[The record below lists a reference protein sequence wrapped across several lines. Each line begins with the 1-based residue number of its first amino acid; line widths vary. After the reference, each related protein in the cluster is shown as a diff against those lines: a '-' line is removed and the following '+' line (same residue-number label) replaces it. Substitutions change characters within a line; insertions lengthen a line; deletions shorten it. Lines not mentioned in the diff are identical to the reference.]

1 MLPELTAAFG
11 LLAVCVIVH
20 AVGLALA
27 LRRLARSPRT
37 PPVRH
42 AVYAIQVLVAVA
54 SWLLVLHLIE
64 IAVWAL
70 FYFGLKCLPDLETSL
85 YFSGVTYATVG
96 FGDIVLPHEWRL
108 LAPMEGLTGILMC
121 GLSTGFFFVI
131 VSRLAERLTARAAP
145 MPAATPGRE

>member
-27 LRRLARSPRT
+27 LRRLARSHLAR
-37 PPVRH
+37 PVRQ
-42 AVYAIQVLVAVA
+42 AVRTIEVLIAVA

-70 FYFGLKCLPDLETSL
+70 FYDGVKCLPDLETSF

-108 LAPMEGLTGILMC
+108 LAPLEGLTGILMC

-131 VSRLAERLTARAAP
+131 VSRLNERISSGSAP
-145 MPAATPGRE
+145 R

>member
-1 MLPELTAAFG
+1 MLPELAAAFG
-11 LLAVCVIVH
+11 LLALCVTVH
-20 AVGLALA
+20 AVGLAVA
-27 LRRLARSPRT
+27 LRRLARSSLSQ
-37 PPVRH
+37 PVRQ
-42 AVYAIQVLVAVA
+42 AVRTIQVLIAVA

-70 FYFGLKCLPDLETSL
+70 FYDAVKCLPDLETSL

-96 FGDIVLPHEWRL
+96 FGDVVLAHEWRL

-131 VSRLAERLTARAAP
+131 VSRLSDRLNVRRDAS
-145 MPAATPGRE
+145 